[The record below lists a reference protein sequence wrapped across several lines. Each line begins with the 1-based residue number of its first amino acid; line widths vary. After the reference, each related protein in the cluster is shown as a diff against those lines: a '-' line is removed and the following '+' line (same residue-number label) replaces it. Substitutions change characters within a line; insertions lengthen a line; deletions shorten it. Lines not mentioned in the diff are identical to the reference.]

1 MPENLD
7 VQRVGAVLHVE
18 MHAAHANALSE
29 GLVGEL
35 TEALRAAENDD
46 GVACLALT
54 SASRSFCSGADLGS
68 IRAAK
73 DDPLDPATYARF
85 GRIYDLFAAMLS
97 ARVPTIAGIGGHVV
111 GAGINLALACDV
123 RIVATDVQV
132 RGFSVAGV
140 HPGGGH
146 IAMMTDRLRLDRAAA
161 TVLFGQ
167 PMDGPAAL
175 ESGFATALVD
185 RAELRDRVLA
195 VAEGA
200 GDDVELARA
209 VTASYRAT
217 VASGLTPQAAVLLER
232 APQVWSLHRRPS

>member
-1 MPENLD
+1 MPDNLD
-7 VQRVGAVLHVE
+7 VERIGPVLHVR
-18 MHAAHANALSE
+18 MHAPHANALSA
-29 GLVGEL
+29 GLVDEL
-35 TEALRAAENDD
+35 TEALRTAENDG
-46 GVACLALT
+46 GVGCFALT
-54 SASRSFCSGADLGS
+54 SAGRSFCSGADLGS

-73 DDPLDPATYARF
+73 DDPLDPTTYAGF
-85 GRIYDLFAAMLS
+85 GRIYDLFIAMLS
-97 ARVPTIAGIGGHVV
+97 ARVPTIAGVGGHVV
-111 GAGINLALACDV
+111 GAGVNLALACDV

-161 TVLFGQ
+161 TILFGQ
-167 PMDGPAAL
+167 SMDGPAAL
-175 ESGFATALVD
+175 ESGFASVLVN
-185 RAELRDRVLA
+185 RADLRDRVLA
-195 VAEGA
+195 AAAGV
-200 GDDVELARA
+200 GDDVELVRA